1 MVGIR
6 IKNPEQRAEGFILL
20 VRQGK
25 VRAWRGEIYVV
36 RERSLAVLEAHNIS
50 YERLPLPLQLSEAD
64 VERDTLV

>member
-1 MVGIR
+1 M
-6 IKNPEQRAEGFILL
+6 LL

-36 RERSLAVLEAHNIS
+36 REGSLAVLEAHNIS
-50 YERLPLPLQLSEAD
+50 YERLRLPLQLSEAD

>member
-1 MVGIR
+1 MVAIR
-6 IKNPEQRAEGFILL
+6 FTRPEQHAEGFMLL
-20 VRQGK
+20 VRQGR

-36 RERSLAVLEAHNIS
+36 REGSLAVLEAHNIS